1 MMTLGE
7 LTGSEFSLLGAVG
20 DEELMMALEGASPQ
34 AKRNFGRAI
43 RQFARSR
50 NTGPSKGSRG
60 ELEKRLHM
68 LPRDMQEGLARKTLQ
83 AVDAAYY
90 VVKDI
95 SGSRVQ
101 KLFKDDDNK
110 VVGLSNISSAK
121 LEKGNFFMLSDITLL
136 SGVAGD
142 NESAQDVNFRVIPDY
157 ILKTEELLVGRH
169 RLIGGQQTHVVVF
182 IKNLHAAHLQAEGR
196 PVDGSGFRHG
206 HEDAL
211 DAAVGLIRFT
221 GKSYGRSCL
230 GHSNTDHLKLVVLHG
245 LLCFDYG
252 GSAKDR
258 LDE

>member
-157 ILKTEELLVGRH
+157 IRNGEFEFNANGTTLIQNASNELFNTTGQTTAVGNYTLDNPK
-169 RLIGGQQTHVVVF
+169 LIKDQQTIEFNLEWGANAPKGSF
-182 IKNLHAAHLQAEGR
+182 IKAILRGTTIIKA
-196 PVDGSGFRHG
+196 
-206 HEDAL
+206 
-211 DAAVGLIRFT
+211 
-221 GKSYGRSCL
+221 
-230 GHSNTDHLKLVVLHG
+230 
-245 LLCFDYG
+245 
-252 GSAKDR
+252 
-258 LDE
+258 